1 MILERCPEFGPPM
14 EHVVMAAE
22 MDVDREVRDAFFLGK
37 KEPGVFV
44 EIGAARPD
52 FLSIS
57 ASFRR
62 LGWKII
68 AVEANPD
75 FCAAHRALGYRVYEY
90 ACSDVESDDAEFFIV
105 DSLGADYLGGSVS
118 FESFSSLGITDEYSD
133 LHETVKDKTKTRS
146 VSVKVRRLDTI
157 LALHEPDIDHVDILA
172 VDVEGW
178 ELNVMR
184 GFSVAKYNPRVIV
197 LENLFKKDEYMA
209 YMQSVGYALWR
220 HLEPNDVYVAVDLL
234 PPKPTKKAG
243 IGWFKKLFG

>member
-1 MILERCPEFGPPM
+1 
-14 EHVVMAAE
+14 MAAE
-22 MDVDREVRDAFFLGK
+22 MDVDREVRDTFF
-37 KEPGVFV
+37 KEKSDAGIFV

-68 AVEANPD
+68 AVEPNPD
-75 FCAAHRALGYRVYEY
+75 FCAAHRASGYSVYEY
-90 ACSDVESDDAEFFIV
+90 ACSDIESDDAEFFIV

-118 FESFSSLGITDEYSD
+118 FESFSSLGIKDEFSD

-146 VSVKVRRLDTI
+146 VPVKVRRLDTI
-157 LALHEPDIDHVDILA
+157 LALHEPDVHHIDILA

-184 GFSVAKYNPRVIV
+184 GLSVAKYNPRVII

-209 YMQSVGYALWR
+209 YMRNIGYTLWR
-220 HLEPNDVYVAVDLL
+220 RLEPNDVYVAAANLL
-234 PPKPTKKAG
+234 PPKATKKG
-243 IGWFKKLFG
+243 GMGWFRKLFRAAVKQPPFLGPSDK

>member
-1 MILERCPEFGPPM
+1 
-14 EHVVMAAE
+14 MAAE
-22 MDVDREVRDAFFLGK
+22 MDVDREVREAFFKGK
-37 KEPGVFV
+37 SDGGVFV

-57 ASFRR
+57 ASFRS

-75 FCAAHRALGYRVYEY
+75 FCALHRALGYNVYEY
-90 ACSDVESDDAEFFIV
+90 ACSDVESDDANFFIV

-118 FESFSSLGITDEYSD
+118 FESFSSLGIKDEFHE

-157 LALHEPDIDHVDILA
+157 LELHEPTVQHIDILA

-184 GFSVAKYNPRVIV
+184 GLSVSKYSPRVII
-197 LENLFKKDEYMA
+197 LENLFKKDDYTA
-209 YMQSVGYALWR
+209 YMQSIGYTLWR
-220 HLEPNDVYVAVDLL
+220 HLEPNDVYVAADLSPAESIQRPRINWL
-234 PPKPTKKAG
+234 GKLVRAAKALKNG
-243 IGWFKKLFG
+243 